1 MFLLPQNEPF
11 ISTEEEGPLTQSPQ
25 CLLHFSE
32 LHGHCFTL
40 KGKHK
45 RKMQLRKKEPGKGQ
59 RSISTGLENKH
70 RSEYTKRL
78 NTEAKAK

>member
-1 MFLLPQNEPF
+1 MRIFVFLLPQNEPF

-40 KGKHK
+40 KGKTQKKNAAEEKGAWK
-45 RKMQLRKKEPGKGQ
+45 RTEVNQYRTGKQ
-59 RSISTGLENKH
+59 TQK
-70 RSEYTKRL
+70 
-78 NTEAKAK
+78 